1 MRGGCAP
8 LVCDDK
14 VGRTFCNFCS
24 LLRRVLR
31 SVARTLAWMCIL
43 CRSVLRG
50 HRKPLVSHSV
60 HSKLDCCE
68 CPFPTVSSNFP
79 IISVIVLLTCP
90 PPITTIIPSTSPYH
104 PQNHPS
110 FPSFHPLCY
119 PLSYTIHYTIHLPY
133 HNINY
138 TIHHAIHLPHYSIEL
153 PYSIIHYTHHPST
166 HDAIHQNT
174 YLLVIGI

>member
-31 SVARTLAWMCIL
+31 GVARKLAWMCIL
-43 CRSVLRG
+43 CWSVLRD
-50 HRKPLVSHSV
+50 HRKSLVNYSV
-60 HSKLDCCE
+60 HCKFNCCE
-68 CPFPTVSSNFP
+68 CPFLTVPSNFP
-79 IISVIVLLTCP
+79 IIPVIIILTC

-119 PLSYTIHYTIHLPY
+119 PPQFTRVGLRC
-133 HNINY
+133 
-138 TIHHAIHLPHYSIEL
+138 
-153 PYSIIHYTHHPST
+153 ST
-166 HDAIHQNT
+166 LRMLIVT
-174 YLLVIGI
+174 TSFF